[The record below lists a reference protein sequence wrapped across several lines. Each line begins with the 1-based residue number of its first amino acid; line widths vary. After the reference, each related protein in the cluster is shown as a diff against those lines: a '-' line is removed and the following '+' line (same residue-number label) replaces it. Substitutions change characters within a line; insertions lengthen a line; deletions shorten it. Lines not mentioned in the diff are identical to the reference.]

1 MRPWG
6 YSTARALAV
15 VMVILGLAGLAG
27 CDSDGDPSTTTT
39 SGQATASSINPVSS
53 TSASTEPSTTEPLVM
68 DGVWELRIDRSGG
81 SDDPEEAFNF
91 LPEAYYHP
99 IEDGHV
105 YRVLVSE
112 QGARVSIEGTWAAA
126 QIVVKGERT
135 STTDGRTLY
144 GLNDLAGGGRFVVW
158 RAAEGLQGEFTV
170 YGSGMP
176 ILSSERGALIR
187 DTSANGAPT
196 TVTSALLDQ
205 EETARAEA
213 ALIAFFEAWVA
224 KDSWKLARP
233 YAPPC
238 DTPTRIEIVL
248 SGQSGQNGHFIC
260 RRMNS
265 LAPGSTP

>member
-1 MRPWG
+1 
-6 YSTARALAV
+6 
-15 VMVILGLAGLAG
+15 
-27 CDSDGDPSTTTT
+27 
-39 SGQATASSINPVSS
+39 
-53 TSASTEPSTTEPLVM
+53 M

-196 TVTSALLDQ
+196 TVTSALLYQ

-213 ALIAFFEAWVA
+213 ALLAFFEAWVA
-224 KDSWKLARP
+224 KDLVAWKALLSESRQKDMNLGDWTFADLDHIEFGTVVAVPEAIDSYADSRQGLERGDVFCFRAPDLLLQARC
-233 YAPPC
+233 Y
-238 DTPTRIEIVL
+238 RSEL
-248 SGQSGQNGHFIC
+248 
-260 RRMNS
+260 
-265 LAPGSTP
+265 